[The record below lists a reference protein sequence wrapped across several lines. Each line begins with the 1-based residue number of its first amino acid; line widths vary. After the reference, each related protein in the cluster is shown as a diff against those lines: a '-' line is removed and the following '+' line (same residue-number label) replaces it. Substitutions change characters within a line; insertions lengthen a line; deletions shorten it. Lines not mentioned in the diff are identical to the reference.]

1 MARGYAQSRSEG
13 NAGDGIGQKQAFDR
27 IPKGTV
33 LPFGTIGDDIKNE
46 NDLHDSF
53 ANLLLDDS
61 PDYIPD
67 ELEEASPGF
76 SEEAQSLSETAQEDA
91 ENVGSPDDYT
101 GAGESGAVKR
111 VFNFPGTP
119 PIEIEYSIEM
129 ESSWD
134 EEDGG
139 FNPGRFSF
147 NLKNVKI
154 L

>member
-1 MARGYAQSRSEG
+1 MARGQSRAQSEATPS
-13 NAGDGIGQKQAFDR
+13 ASQAQAFDR

-46 NDLHDSF
+46 TDLFDGF
-53 ANLLLDDS
+53 ANLLNDDS

-111 VFNFPGTP
+111 VFNFPDAP

-139 FNPGRFSF
+139 FNPGTFSF